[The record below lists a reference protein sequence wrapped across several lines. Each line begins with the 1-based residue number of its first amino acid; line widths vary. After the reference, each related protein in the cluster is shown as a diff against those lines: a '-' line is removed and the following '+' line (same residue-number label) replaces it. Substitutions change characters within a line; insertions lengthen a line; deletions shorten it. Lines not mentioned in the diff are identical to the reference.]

1 MVIYLW
7 FSFEDMLIILNSQIE
22 WKFLLEEMDAV
33 NDLNK
38 ANNQE
43 L

>member
-1 MVIYLW
+1 
-7 FSFEDMLIILNSQIE
+7 MLIILNSQIE
-22 WKFLLEEMDAV
+22 WKFLLEEMDAA